1 MPVKQEAVD
10 WRRRYAD
17 KLVSPQEA
25 MALVRPGDQVWVG
38 GLNSVP
44 TTLCGALADRA
55 AEVPDATIYTFLSPF
70 NWDRTGVLDK
80 IHVRTLYAGPLER
93 SAVQESRIDYVPAAG
108 FREGR
113 IPSGYHLDYDVAA
126 IPISPPDE
134 EGYCSFGGAVFFSP
148 VVVNLAKQLVGE
160 VHPEFIRTGGENSVH
175 VSKFARLAEA
185 AGPPPPAPIPPRS
198 EETVYAA
205 EVICTLVASELIR
218 DRDTLQIGI
227 GDVSAAMALYLT
239 EKHDLGIHTELLPGG
254 VADLVQRGVVTG
266 TYKEVHP
273 GKVVASVAA
282 QLSAE
287 ELAYIDGNPAFEL
300 YQFGHTD
307 DMRVLLQ
314 FENFVAINNALLV
327 DLTGNVCA
335 ETWGPRVFSGPGGQP
350 TFSYAASVVSQR
362 SIIVLPSSQLLG
374 TSTQARHTRIVPVL
388 PEGSTVTS
396 HRAFVDYVVTEQ
408 GIAHLSGKS
417 LRERAAELI
426 SVAHP
431 DFRAELREQARML
444 YGVSV

>member
-1 MPVKQEAVD
+1 MIVKQASLD
-10 WRRRYAD
+10 WRDRYAEQ
-17 KLVSPQEA
+17 LVSPAEA
-25 MALVRPGDQVWVG
+25 MALVQPGDLVWVG

-44 TTLCGALADRA
+44 VTLCGALADRVA
-55 AEVPDATIYTFLSPF
+55 DLSHVTVYTFLTPF
-70 NWDRTGVLDK
+70 NWDRPEVLERLR
-80 IHVRTLYAGPLER
+80 ICSLYAGPVER
-93 SAVQESRIDYVPAAG
+93 PAVQQGRMDIVPVAG

-113 IPSGYHLDYDVAA
+113 LPNGFHLPYDVAA

-134 EGYCSFGGAVFFSP
+134 EGYCSFGGAVFFNP
-148 VVVNLAKQLVGE
+148 VLVDLARQLVGE
-160 VHPEFIRTGGENSVH
+160 IHPEFIRTGGENAVH
-175 VSKFARLAEA
+175 ISKFARIAEA
-185 AGPPPPAPIPPRS
+185 GGPPPPPPIPPRS

-254 VADLVQRGVVTG
+254 IAELVKQGVVTG

-273 GKVVASVAA
+273 GKVVASLAA

-287 ELAYIDGNPAFEL
+287 ELAYIDGNPTFEL

-314 FENFVAINNALLV
+314 FEHFVAINNALLV
-327 DLTGNVCA
+327 DVTGNVCA
-335 ETWGPRVFSGPGGQP
+335 ETMGPRVFSGPGGQP
-350 TFSYAASVVSQR
+350 TFSYAASVISGR
-362 SIIVLPSSQLLG
+362 SIIVLPSSQLVG
-374 TSTQARHTRIVPVL
+374 SVRHSRIVAAL
-388 PEGSTVTS
+388 PEGSTITS

-417 LRERAAELI
+417 IRERAAELI

-431 DFRAELREQARML
+431 DFRAELSAEAKQL
-444 YGVSV
+444 YGFSV